1 MNDHRR
7 QLISLAHPVYLSL
20 LASVAAGIIN
30 TVWVARLGGPA
41 VAAVAVATGT
51 ENVLLGIALVF
62 ASGTTV
68 LVAHAR
74 GARDPAALRSA
85 VRGGWALCALVTPAV
100 VAAGFLLRAPLSRL
114 LLGGTGP
121 ELPLAV
127 AYFTISLPGIAV
139 FYAQQLVDGILK
151 GTGDTRT
158 PMRLALLANGLI
170 LLCDPFLIHL
180 YGVRGAAASTVLCRM
195 LALAVGLRAL
205 RRNAAYSDALPRG
218 KALPGGSASTGPAPA
233 RTASRG
239 VASAESAD
247 VGSVPAGVAPAESA
261 CAGSASVGV
270 VSGGSVSAG
279 LASAESACAES
290 ACAGSACAESAC
302 VASASAGLA
311 SIECACAGSVSVSVS
326 VGSASAGVAS
336 AGPVSAGFAS
346 AGPVSAGLASAE
358 SACAGSASAGLAP
371 AKSVC
376 AGPASARPVSTVPVS
391 TGPASTELAPAEAA
405 PTGQAAVESVP
416 VESAPTGPA
425 PTQSAPTQPLSAAL
439 RRTFTTGLP
448 MSADFTVRQGGAL
461 VLVAIVARLG
471 VSAVAAYAIG
481 YKVLYVATMAFYS
494 VRQAASIHTAHLR
507 GTGKDARREIGRQA
521 MLVSGTVGVAAAVL
535 LCVTAPWIMAAFGT
549 GPQVAHEGALFLR
562 CVGPYL
568 LLMACFIALGGVFEG
583 SGGAPAL
590 LRVTVLGTAVQL
602 PLAYG
607 LSGLGLPGVCL
618 AMALSMGVQCAVVAV
633 LFRRDRA
640 RPTDRGAAGERRPV
654 DADGRGAVRTAARR
668 HRQ

>member
-1 MNDHRR
+1 MNSHRK

-100 VAAGFLLRAPLSRL
+100 VASGFLLRAPLSRL

-139 FYAQQLVDGILK
+139 FYVQQLVDGILK

-170 LLCDPFLIHL
+170 LVCDPFLIHL
-180 YGVRGAAASTVLCRM
+180 YGVRGAAASTVLCRV
-195 LALAVGLRAL
+195 LALGVGLRAL
-205 RRNAAYSDALPRG
+205 RRNALLRTTTVPAECTP
-218 KALPGGSASTGPAPA
+218 PGPASEGA
-233 RTASRG
+233 AS
-239 VASAESAD
+239 VESA
-247 VGSVPAGVAPAESA
+247 P
-261 CAGSASVGV
+261 
-270 VSGGSVSAG
+270 
-279 LASAESACAES
+279 
-290 ACAGSACAESAC
+290 
-302 VASASAGLA
+302 
-311 SIECACAGSVSVSVS
+311 
-326 VGSASAGVAS
+326 
-336 AGPVSAGFAS
+336 AGPVSDRSAVDGPGPEVSVMARPAPAEAVSGESAAVGRGSSEVVLGRPAS
-346 AGPVSAGLASAE
+346 TGSVSGRSVSGRPVSGRPVSGRSAPVECASAE
-358 SACAGSASAGLAP
+358 AVSGESVAVGPGSPEVVL
-371 AKSVC
+371 
-376 AGPASARPVSTVPVS
+376 ARPVSTGS
-391 TGPASTELAPAEAA
+391 A
-405 PTGQAAVESVP
+405 
-416 VESAPTGPA
+416 SAPPA
-425 PTQSAPTQPLSAAL
+425 PTRPAPGEPAPADPLSVAL

-448 MSADFTVRQGGAL
+448 MAADFTVRQGGAL

-507 GTGKDARREIGRQA
+507 GTGEDARREIGREA
-521 MLVSGTVGVAAAVL
+521 MFVSGAVGVVAAVL

-549 GPQVAHEGALFLR
+549 GPQVAHQGALFLR

-618 AMALSMGVQCAVVAV
+618 AMALSMGVQCGVVAV
-633 LFRRDRA
+633 LFRRGGARSADRS
-640 RPTDRGAAGERRPV
+640 AGEGRRPV
-654 DADGRGAVRTAARR
+654 EADEWGAVRAAVRR
-668 HRQ
+668 GSA